1 MKNVIYLK
9 DNKET
14 AYNLALS
21 INSKETSPEH
31 RYKHEHILKAVELL
45 SKANLRYDIKKG
57 ITYLKRE
64 WIEKSESVSSYD
76 NISEVIEWQFVYEI
90 LNSASR
96 LERGLKAI

>member
-9 DNKET
+9 DNKEL
-14 AYNLALS
+14 AYNIALS
-21 INSKETSPEH
+21 LNSKETRPER
-31 RYKHEHILKAVELL
+31 RYKHENILKALETL

-64 WIEKSESVSSYD
+64 WIERGGDVPSYND
-76 NISEVIEWQFVYEI
+76 ISEVIEWQFCYEI